1 MLPTSNNVASRG
13 PTSRG
18 NMPFLTTYLRRI
30 IKPQQMD
37 FECVPPWTI
46 LKASLT
52 NEYAETDASVL
63 RRVLSNG
70 ICRYTAWLML
80 QLCIAPKT
88 ACVQQPRWS
97 ADIVCTAFLAV
108 LFHVT

>member
-18 NMPFLTTYLRRI
+18 NVPFLTTYLRRI

-46 LKASLT
+46 LKASLGAECAQT
-52 NEYAETDASVL
+52 NVCVL
-63 RRVLSNG
+63 ERVLSNMHG
-70 ICRYTAWLML
+70 VCRYTAWLML

-88 ACVQQPRWS
+88 AWVQ
-97 ADIVCTAFLAV
+97 
-108 LFHVT
+108 

>member
-13 PTSRG
+13 PPSRG

-37 FECVPPWTI
+37 FECVTPWAI
-46 LKASLT
+46 LKASL
-52 NEYAETDASVL
+52 AFGCADSIACVL
-63 RRVLSNG
+63 RRVLSNTHG
-70 ICRYTAWLML
+70 ACRYTAWLML

-88 ACVQQPRWS
+88 ACVR
-97 ADIVCTAFLAV
+97 
-108 LFHVT
+108 

>member
-18 NMPFLTTYLRRI
+18 NVPFLTTYLRRI

-46 LKASLT
+46 LKASLAL
-52 NEYAETDASVL
+52 ESAETSAFVL
-63 RRVLSNG
+63 KRVLSNMHG
-70 ICRYTAWLML
+70 CCRYTAWLML

-88 ACVQQPRWS
+88 AYVQ
-97 ADIVCTAFLAV
+97 
-108 LFHVT
+108 

>member
-18 NMPFLTTYLRRI
+18 NVPFLTTYLRRI

-37 FECVPPWTI
+37 FECESHWTI
-46 LKASLT
+46 LKASLALECADT
-52 NEYAETDASVL
+52 SVCVL
-63 RRVLSNG
+63 KRVLSNMHG
-70 ICRYTAWLML
+70 VCRYTAWLML

-88 ACVQQPRWS
+88 AYVQQPP
-97 ADIVCTAFLAV
+97 
-108 LFHVT
+108 